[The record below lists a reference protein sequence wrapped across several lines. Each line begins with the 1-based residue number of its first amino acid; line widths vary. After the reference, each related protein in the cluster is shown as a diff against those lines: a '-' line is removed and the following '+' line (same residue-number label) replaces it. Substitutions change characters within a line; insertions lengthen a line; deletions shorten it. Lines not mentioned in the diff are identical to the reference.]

1 MKGFGGAAVYRVF
14 PHYLHFYFMC
24 FQLLFSMEFE
34 NTEWGGVAQI
44 NTTWPL
50 NCTSFWKVVMQ
61 ACAILLCLS
70 QDESQSSL
78 GGVAT
83 VYGAHVGHFEGLC
96 YRTNCPN
103 DVMPG
108 LR

>member
-34 NTEWGGVAQI
+34 NTEWEVAEI
-44 NTTWPL
+44 NIAWPL
-50 NCTSFWKVVMQ
+50 NCTAFWKVVMQ
-61 ACAILLCLS
+61 ACAILLCLPL
-70 QDESQSSL
+70 DESQYLL

-83 VYGAHVGHFEGLC
+83 VSSTHLLATSTGCAIRPIV
-96 YRTNCPN
+96 R
-103 DVMPG
+103 MM
-108 LR
+108 